1 MFMFQKTMDTGLDQ
15 RLKHVG
21 YRKKIIHNTDIN
33 GPYIMVLEAILMSR
47 QTHLEITVFVW
58 KSNVK

>member
-1 MFMFQKTMDTGLDQ
+1 MFQKTMETGLDQ

-21 YRKKIIHNTDIN
+21 YRMKIIHNTDIN

-47 QTHLEITVFVW
+47 QTRLEITVFVW